1 MKKKLLLMV
10 LMFSILSG
18 VVYKF
23 GYSESEDLKYKNK
36 NISKANYD
44 EEDST
49 EIYNKA
55 ENNIMGDEN
64 SDERSI
70 GNPEKPLN
78 IPTYVKTD
86 NHGLH
91 PRVVYD
97 ENNKYGYKWIMAFT
111 PYSWMRDTT
120 ENPSIVVSEDG
131 ENWFVPEGLTNPIVG
146 TDIPKDTHYSDTDL
160 IDNGKELELWYRQ
173 SDKIGRQSR
182 LLRRKST
189 DCINWSKE
197 EIILDYGTGG
207 YGYGASSVV
216 LKDGE
221 YQLYYRENMGLD
233 KEAYFVKK
241 SKDCKNWSEP
251 VPINFDYGPKWS
263 NFVGWHIE
271 FDYIDGKYYALNMAY
286 PKMKGKGGTLFAF
299 ESGDGTNFKNAKR
312 IVKPTERGFDSENI
326 YKSTFII
333 KNDEIWL
340 YYSGINSIHE
350 NYIGLLRGKD
360 FLNLEPVEGTGGS
373 SLYK

>member
-1 MKKKLLLMV
+1 MKKKLLLIVVV
-10 LMFSILSG
+10 LSILSG

-23 GYSESEDLKYKNK
+23 GFLESEVLKNK
-36 NISKANYD
+36 NISKANY
-44 EEDST
+44 EEENIEDHV
-49 EIYNKA
+49 EVK
-55 ENNIMGDEN
+55 NNIMGDEN
-64 SDERSI
+64 FDERI
-70 GNPEKPLN
+70 KGNPERPLN
-78 IPTYVKTD
+78 IPTYVNTD
-86 NHGLH
+86 NHALH
-91 PRVVYD
+91 PRVYYD
-97 ENNKYGYKWIMAFT
+97 ESSKYGYKWIMAFT

-131 ENWFVPEGLTNPIVG
+131 ENWFVPEGLTNPIVD
-146 TDIPKDTHYSDTDL
+146 TNIPKDTHYSDTDL
-160 IDNGKELELWYRQ
+160 IDNGEELEVWYRQ

-182 LLRRKST
+182 ILRRKSK
-189 DCINWSKE
+189 DCVNWSDE

-207 YGYGASSVV
+207 YGYGAPSVV
-216 LKDGE
+216 YKDGE

-233 KEAYFVKK
+233 KEAYFLKK
-241 SKDCKNWSEP
+241 SMDCKNWSEP
-251 VPINFDYGPKWS
+251 VPINFDYGSKWN

-286 PKMKGKGGTLFAF
+286 PVMEGKGGTLFAF

-312 IVKPTERGFDSENI
+312 VVKPTEKGFDSSNI

-333 KNDEIWL
+333 KDEEIWL

-373 SLYK
+373 NLNK